1 MVLSGFVFAWRIFFF
16 FFMVLFGFV
25 FAVKEGDFVEAIDC
39 FSCAL
44 EIRLGFKFVSLLM
57 SYEKLWLN

>member
-1 MVLSGFVFAWRIFFF
+1 
-16 FFMVLFGFV
+16 MVLFGFV

-44 EIRLGFKFVSLLM
+44 EIRIGFLFLVLKFVSLLM
-57 SYEKLWLN
+57 SYEKLWQNYEACSLYG